1 MLLEFFSHNFRNF
14 ISVILIYRNSLSG
27 FLTMSV
33 YLNYQVTGSFIFKVQ
48 IDFLTI
54 DKHTKLYFNMLL

>member
-1 MLLEFFSHNFRNF
+1 MLLEFFSHNFRDF
-14 ISVILIYRNSLSG
+14 ISVILIYRNSLPG
-27 FLTMSV
+27 FFTMSG

-48 IDFLTI
+48 IDFFTI